1 MNWGFYIQKLLFTLL
16 VSNIEAII
24 NQGSLQSWA
33 YAILSIIKFRRLKIP
48 SLKKQGTKRKNFR
61 WNLDILTSKIALNRD
76 LRNISFKEN
85 FSTNTFWFGHQHS
98 IIVAL

>member
-33 YAILSIIKFRRLKIP
+33 YAILS
-48 SLKKQGTKRKNFR
+48 NF
-61 WNLDILTSKIALNRD
+61 
-76 LRNISFKEN
+76 E
-85 FSTNTFWFGHQHS
+85 G
-98 IIVAL
+98 

>member
-33 YAILSIIKFRRLKIP
+33 YAILSVIKFRR
-48 SLKKQGTKRKNFR
+48 SKKTF
-61 WNLDILTSKIALNRD
+61 
-76 LRNISFKEN
+76 FKETGYKEEK
-85 FSTNTFWFGHQHS
+85 FQMESRHPD
-98 IIVAL
+98 I